1 VAVPIP
7 SADYPSPARR
17 PQYSVLSSER
27 LMAQFCRLPHWR
39 DALQLCLR

>member
-1 VAVPIP
+1 
-7 SADYPSPARR
+7 
-17 PQYSVLSSER
+17 VLSSER